1 MGDLITMLQILNNL
15 GNEGIIE
22 GSVIEE
28 VAENLDK
35 KLEKILGTVAY
46 ALLFNS
52 INSQEECQDIPQNS

>member
-15 GNEGIIE
+15 GNEGIID